1 MDNPFPFHGIDV
13 KANSKQSLFKQPT
26 IQWWPTFG
34 KFCDHLIY
42 IYPVTLSQAQPRQA
56 DSHMPNYYVFPLELL
71 VELYGVVQMH
81 KKHPSPFRNGH
92 AIFPY
97 YLS

>member
-1 MDNPFPFHGIDV
+1 MDNSFPIHGTDT
-13 KANSKQSLFKQPT
+13 KANSKPILFKQPM

-34 KFCDHLIY
+34 KLCDHLIY
-42 IYPVTLSQAQPRQA
+42 ICPVKLSQTQPRQA

-71 VELYGVVQMH
+71 VGLYGVVQTH
-81 KKHPSPFRNGH
+81 KKHPGSFTNGH
-92 AIFPY
+92 AIFSY

>member
-1 MDNPFPFHGIDV
+1 MDNSFPLHGTDT
-13 KANSKQSLFKQPT
+13 KANSKEILLKQPM

-34 KFCDHLIY
+34 KLCDHVIY

-56 DSHMPNYYVFPLELL
+56 GRHMPNYYVFPLELL
-71 VELYGVVQMH
+71 VGLYGVVQMH
-81 KKHPSPFRNGH
+81 KNHPSPFTNDYTILSH
-92 AIFPY
+92 